1 MKRQENMLSGH
12 KKKFHARKQPKSS
25 MMLKSGNNKLKLT
38 LNRQDEVVYKSETP
52 GYVHFQER
60 FSHS

>member
-25 MMLKSGNNKLKLT
+25 MMLKSGNDKLKLT
-38 LNRQDEVVYKSETP
+38 LNRQDEVV
-52 GYVHFQER
+52 
-60 FSHS
+60 